1 MKHCVALATSCQSPH
16 HDRKSRV
23 WLLIPCLLSTTLLA
37 PPLARTAQ
45 LPQSSGDPAAAARH
59 RRTSCPPLRRP
70 LSTSLPS
77 RRHFIE
83 SGQAVRA
90 TSTSRATTSLPV
102 LHAAP
107 TARSLP
113 PLIVRTNSAVSVS
126 STTQTDAASSRP
138 LGLQTGGPSNSA
150 VCPRRSLPA
159 TPSGTSAPATGCHQ
173 RHVHLTSC
181 KYSKLWPH
189 SRATQ
194 NPARH
199 TRRCC
204 HRPSLAQ
211 VLPAESSRHCCR
223 NSRACNLTWQ
233 CPSTI
238 VSNNPRGKSVDEPTT
253 ARIRRLRKL
262 PKHARSPFQSRKR
275 DHALR
280 LRVIQESA
288 LPRYSCH
295 ALTRVGRR
303 LNVDLLDLEPE

>member
-1 MKHCVALATSCQSPH
+1 MPKPTPRQDVTRPGSSFHACFP
-16 HDRKSRV
+16 
-23 WLLIPCLLSTTLLA
+23 TTLLA
-37 PPLARTAQ
+37 PTLARTAQ

-59 RRTSCPPLRRP
+59 RRTSCPTLRRP

-90 TSTSRATTSLPV
+90 TSTSRATNHIFASAARSSNRPLLAASDCSHKLRRVRLQHHPNRRSLI
-102 LHAAP
+102 AP
-107 TARSLP
+107 TWTP
-113 PLIVRTNSAVSVS
+113 NGRTLELRRVS
-126 STTQTDAASSRP
+126 SE
-138 LGLQTGGPSNSA
+138 
-150 VCPRRSLPA
+150 VMCRSLPA
-159 TPSGTSAPATGCHQ
+159 TPSGTSAPAIGCHQ

-204 HRPSLAQ
+204 HRPSLAGQPSLPQ

-223 NSRACNLTWQ
+223 NSRACNLTWH

-262 PKHARSPFQSRKR
+262 PKHVM
-275 DHALR
+275 
-280 LRVIQESA
+280 RVPLSSLASEITHSVFA
-288 LPRYSCH
+288 SSKNPHCRG
-295 ALTRVGRR
+295 TRVTHSRR
-303 LNVDLLDLEPE
+303 P